1 MKFQFYN
8 TPWIHIETNNWQYL
22 PFKQI
27 FEFQKEKSPSSSPTV
42 LSLTLNGVVVR
53 DISTNEGQ
61 LAADYSDSAYVSMG
75 DFILNPM
82 DLRSGSVAISNF
94 EGVTSNAYYIFRVR
108 ENFRTKINPKFYEY
122 YLRANYKNDAFY
134 SHGSGIG
141 RPEGSGGRWTLGRDV
156 LQGFP
161 VPLPSLVEQNK
172 IVEKIE
178 KVINSIDEIL
188 SLKSIQTNLF
198 NEWVDSERTRLIAGL
213 DDKDKIETDIP
224 WIRSV
229 KRHWMYVPLRSAMSW
244 RKGVDS
250 ARLNAEYC
258 SRNEGSFPVY
268 SGQTEN
274 EGIFGSIDSYDF
286 DFPGGCLLISTVGA
300 QAGRLRFIQGKFS
313 LSQNCAILVR
323 KNESIEYSYIFYL
336 WNSLWGVM
344 KSEIPTDMQPSVRFS
359 DLAQQRIFLP
369 PINEQIMIVN
379 KIKENES
386 YLLDR
391 LQSNEQAQQ
400 KLRELKD
407 SLLLSTVAETFT
419 AQIKWGAA

>member
-1 MKFQFYN
+1 MKFHFYN
-8 TPWIHIETNNWQYL
+8 APWIYLKKNSWQYL
-22 PFKQI
+22 PFKEI
-27 FEFQKEKSPSSSPTV
+27 FEFQKEKSPTSSPIV

-61 LAADYSDSAYVSMG
+61 LAADYSDSAFVSKG

-82 DLRSGSVAISNF
+82 DLRSGSVAISEF
-94 EGVTSNAYYIFRVR
+94 EGVTSNAYYIFRIR
-108 ENFRTKINPKFYEY
+108 ESFRSKIDPKFYEY

-161 VPLPSLVEQNK
+161 VPLPSLVDQNN
-172 IVEKIE
+172 IVKKIE
-178 KVINSIDEIL
+178 KVLNSIDEIL

-198 NEWVDSERTRLIAGL
+198 NEWIDSERTRLISGI
-213 DDKDKIETDIP
+213 DDLDKIDTNIP

-229 KRHWMYVPLRSAMSW
+229 KRHWKYVPLRSIMSW
-244 RKGVDS
+244 RKGIDS
-250 ARLNAEYC
+250 ARLNADYC
-258 SRNEGSFPVY
+258 SRNEGPFPVY

-274 EGIFGSIDSYDF
+274 EGVFGSIDTFDF
-286 DFPGGCLLISTVGA
+286 DFPEGCLLISTVGA

-313 LSQNCAILVR
+313 LSQNCAILIR
-323 KNESIEYSYIFYL
+323 RNESIEYSYIYYL

-344 KSEIPTDMQPSVRFS
+344 KSEIPADMQPSVRFS
-359 DLAQQRIFLP
+359 DLAQQRIYLP
-369 PINEQIMIVN
+369 PIDEQIMIIDE
-379 KIKENES
+379 IKEKET

-391 LQSNEQAQQ
+391 MHSNDEALQ
-400 KLRELKD
+400 KLKELKD

-419 AQIKWGAA
+419 AEIEWGAA